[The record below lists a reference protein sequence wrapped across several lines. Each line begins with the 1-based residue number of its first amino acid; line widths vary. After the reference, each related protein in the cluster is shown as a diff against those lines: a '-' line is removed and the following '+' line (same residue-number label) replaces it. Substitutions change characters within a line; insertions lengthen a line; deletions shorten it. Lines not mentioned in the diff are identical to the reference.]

1 MVVRLPI
8 AYVDLDGIG
17 ADFIAGVLSALNHS
31 MTEAEFQARRDSEAI
46 LKKIFEQDVHFFAKL
61 PPIPEFHKLI
71 AGLDKLPLEWK
82 ILTATGQNHPSY
94 KIAREDK
101 IYWLG
106 KTFNIPRSKV
116 IVVERSADKAVYAN
130 PQTVLID
137 DMQYNCDNFTKRGGH
152 AVLVKDIDYRAED
165 IIESIVKT
173 GIV

>member
-1 MVVRLPI
+1 MRLPK
-8 AYVDLDGIG
+8 AYVDLDGVG

-31 MTEAEFQARRDSEAI
+31 MTEAEFQARRDSGAI
-46 LKKIFEQDVHFFAKL
+46 LRKIFEQDVHFFAKL

-71 AGLDKLPLEWK
+71 AGLDHLPVDWQ

-106 KTFNIPRSKV
+106 KTFDIPRSKI
-116 IVVERSADKAVYAN
+116 IVVERSSDKAVYAN
-130 PQTVLID
+130 PQAVLID

-152 AVLVKDIDYRAED
+152 AVLVKDINYRASD
-165 IIESIVKT
+165 IIQSVINT

>member
-1 MVVRLPI
+1 MRLPKV
-8 AYVDLDGIG
+8 YVDLDGVG

-31 MTEAEFQARRDSEAI
+31 MTEAEFQERRDSEAI
-46 LKKIFEQDVHFFAKL
+46 LRKIFEQDVHFFAKL

-71 AGLDKLPLEWK
+71 AGLEDLPVEWQ

-106 KTFNIPRSKV
+106 KTFDIPKSKV

-130 PQTVLID
+130 PRSVLID

-152 AVLVKDIDYRAED
+152 AVLVKDIDYRASD
-165 IIESIVKT
+165 IIQSVINT

>member
-1 MVVRLPI
+1 MGLPK
-8 AYVDLDGIG
+8 AYVDLDGVG

-46 LKKIFEQDVHFFAKL
+46 LRKIFEQDVHFFAKL
-61 PPIPEFHKLI
+61 PSIPEFHNLI

-106 KTFNIPRSKV
+106 KTFDIPRSKV

-130 PQTVLID
+130 PRSVLID

-152 AVLVKDIDYRAED
+152 AVLVKDINYRAED
-165 IIESIVKT
+165 IIQSVINT